1 MLKSNAVTKLEAEY
15 FRTLNYIVE
24 PAVRAGCGPTGIVPI
39 GLIVLETKGWRTGQW
54 RRTTVLA
61 SAISDLLL
69 VSTVRGRRSHWVKN
83 LSRNAELQYW
93 SGDQPHQAT
102 AIVFA
107 PDEDIP
113 NLRGLP
119 ALFSSLAASLASPV
133 KDLGCAFALL
143 APLDGHSDAARI
155 GSG

>member
-1 MLKSNAVTKLEAEY
+1 MTKSNAVTKLEAEY
-15 FRTLNYIVE
+15 YRALNVIVE
-24 PAVRAGCGPTGIVPI
+24 PAVRAACGPTGIVPI
-39 GLIVLETKGWRTGQW
+39 GLIVLETKGWRTGRW

-61 SAISDLLL
+61 SAIGDLLL

-83 LSRNAELQYW
+83 LIHDAEMRYW
-93 SGDQPHQAT
+93 SGDQPRQAT

-113 NLRGLP
+113 NLQGLP

-133 KDLGCAFALL
+133 RDLGCAFALL
-143 APLDGHSDAARI
+143 APLGSHSDAARI
-155 GSG
+155 GPG

>member
-1 MLKSNAVTKLEAEY
+1 MTKSNAVTKLEAEY
-15 FRTLNYIVE
+15 FRVLNRIIE
-24 PAVRAGCGPTGIVPI
+24 PVVRAGCGPTGMVPI

-61 SAISDLLL
+61 SAIGDLFL

-83 LSRNAELQYW
+83 LSHNAEMQYW

-113 NLRGLP
+113 NLQGWP

-133 KDLGCAFALL
+133 KDFGCAFALL
-143 APLDGHSDAARI
+143 APLDSHRDAARI
-155 GSG
+155 GPG

>member
-1 MLKSNAVTKLEAEY
+1 MTKSNAVTKLEAEY
-15 FRTLNYIVE
+15 YRALNFIVE
-24 PAVRAGCGPTGIVPI
+24 PVVRAGCGPTGTVPI
-39 GLIVLETKGWRTGQW
+39 GLIVLETKGWRTGRW
-54 RRTTVLA
+54 HRTTVLA
-61 SAISDLLL
+61 NVIDDCLL
-69 VSTVRGRRSHWVKN
+69 VSTVRGRRSHWIKN
-83 LSRNAELQYW
+83 LRHNAEMRYW

-113 NLRGLP
+113 NLRGWP

-143 APLDGHSDAARI
+143 APLGSHRDAARI
-155 GSG
+155 GPG

>member
-1 MLKSNAVTKLEAEY
+1 MITSNAVTKLEAEY
-15 FRTLNYIVE
+15 FRALNLIVE

-39 GLIVLETKGWRTGQW
+39 GLIVLETKGWRTGRL

-61 SAISDLLL
+61 SAIGDYLL

-83 LSRNAELQYW
+83 LSHNAELRYW
-93 SGDQPHQAT
+93 SGDQPRQAT

-107 PDEDIP
+107 PDEDLP
-113 NLRGLP
+113 NLQGWP
-119 ALFSSLAASLASPV
+119 PLFSALAASLASPV

-143 APLDGHSDAARI
+143 APPGSDRDGARI
-155 GSG
+155 GPG

>member
-1 MLKSNAVTKLEAEY
+1 MMKSNAVTKLEAEY
-15 FRTLNYIVE
+15 FRALNLIVE

-39 GLIVLETKGWRTGQW
+39 GLIVLETKGWRTGHL

-61 SAISDLLL
+61 SAIGDLLL

-83 LSRNAELQYW
+83 LSHNAEMRYW

-113 NLRGLP
+113 NLQGWP
-119 ALFSSLAASLASPV
+119 PLFSSLAASLASPV

-143 APLDGHSDAARI
+143 APLGSRRDVARI
-155 GSG
+155 GPG